1 MVHLN
6 FQELAHAR
14 SHEMPWQDHPQ
25 SKENAERVGKDAC
38 SDYVNAVSKRWV
50 GFATDSG
57 LYIVAEF
64 SNVAD
69 GMLADNLFDL
79 PRTIGKDLENSGYT
93 GDLIIKTRW
102 EHPTTHRTRR
112 FSTIQTDRSPIYR
125 VPLPRTASGLRTETE
140 TGILINTNYHFM
152 GSFGQTSQRRFW
164 TVPAMEDLNSETL
177 RL

>member
-1 MVHLN
+1 
-6 FQELAHAR
+6 
-14 SHEMPWQDHPQ
+14 MPWQDHPQ

-50 GFATDSG
+50 GFATNSG

-102 EHPTTHRTRR
+102 EHPTTPSNSGDFRQYKLIDLQSIVFLYQELQVALELKRKQG
-112 FSTIQTDRSPIYR
+112 FYQYEL
-125 VPLPRTASGLRTETE
+125 PLHG
-140 TGILINTNYHFM
+140 
-152 GSFGQTSQRRFW
+152 
-164 TVPAMEDLNSETL
+164 
-177 RL
+177 